1 MRYGSFFPHRRL
13 AACIVILVLT
23 GMLVASHASA
33 DPSPIRIAVFDFE
46 LDDLSA
52 AAGIAGDK
60 AADAEQLNR
69 ATSEAR
75 RLIAQSARYVLVDA
89 SATEAGA
96 VKSHRLRDC
105 DGCEAAIALKLG
117 AEQSLLGVV
126 TRISRTEYV
135 VRFQIRD
142 GHSGHVVLARQ
153 SGLRMGA
160 DYSWDRGT
168 ASLIKSSLLDN
179 P

>member
-1 MRYGSFFPHRRL
+1 MRYSSFFAHRRL
-13 AACIVILVLT
+13 AGWSVVLLL
-23 GMLVASHASA
+23 GVMLAASHASA
-33 DPSPIRIAVFDFE
+33 DPSPIKLAVFDFE

-52 AAGIAGDK
+52 GGGVAGDK
-60 AADAEQLNR
+60 AADTEQLNR
-69 ATSEAR
+69 AANEAR
-75 RLIAQSARYVLVDA
+75 RLIGQSRRYALVDV
-89 SATEAGA
+89 ATADAAA
-96 VKSHRLRDC
+96 VRGHGLREC
-105 DGCEAAIALKLG
+105 DGCEAPIARKLG
-117 AEQSLLGVV
+117 ADQSFLGVV

-142 GHSGHVVLARQ
+142 AHSGEVVLARQ